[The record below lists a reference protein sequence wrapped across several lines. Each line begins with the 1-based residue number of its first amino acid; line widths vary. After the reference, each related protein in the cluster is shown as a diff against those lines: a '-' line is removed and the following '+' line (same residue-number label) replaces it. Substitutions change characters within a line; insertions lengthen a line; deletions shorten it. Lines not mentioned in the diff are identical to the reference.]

1 VTGSSVV
8 AAALQ
13 REAIAAI
20 VNVARVIAPVHI
32 TLSLLLW
39 RAKGAIMKFM

>member
-1 VTGSSVV
+1 VTGG
-8 AAALQ
+8 AAAMK
-13 REAIAAI
+13 RKATET
-20 VNVARVIAPVHI
+20 VNVSRVIAAVHI